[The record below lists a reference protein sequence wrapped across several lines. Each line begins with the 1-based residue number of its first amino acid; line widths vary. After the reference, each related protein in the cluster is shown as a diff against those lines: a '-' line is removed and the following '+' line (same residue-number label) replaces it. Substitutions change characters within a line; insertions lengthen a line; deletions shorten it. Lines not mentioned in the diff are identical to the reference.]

1 MKIALLQMDIVL
13 GDVEANKAKALSMM
27 RKAVEKK
34 AELLVLPELWS
45 TGYRLDRIHELAE
58 PADGPTL
65 QMLNNFAKDNQVEIV
80 TGSVAELR
88 DGKVY
93 NSAFAIN
100 AKGKTIAHYSKIHL
114 IGLMQEDTYIASG
127 DHQSKFDLSFGKAGL
142 IICYDLRFTELP
154 RTLALQGCQ
163 TLFVPAEWP
172 ASRGRHWVI
181 LNTARAIE
189 NQMFV
194 IAVNRVGKDDKNTF
208 FGHSLVINPW
218 GEVLAEGSENEEEV
232 IVVDVDFAS
241 VAEIRQRMPVFK
253 DRKPQYYG
261 MDD

>member
-1 MKIALLQMDIVL
+1 MKVGLIQMDIVL
-13 GDVEANKAKALSMM
+13 GDVEANRVKALSMM
-27 RKAVEKK
+27 KKAVEQK

-65 QMLNNFAKDNQVEIV
+65 QMLKKFARENRIEII

-93 NSAFAIN
+93 NSAFALN
-100 AKGKTIAHYSKIHL
+100 SQGETIAQYSKIHL
-114 IGLMQEDTYIASG
+114 IGLMQEDAYMSPG
-127 DHQSKFDLSFGKAGL
+127 DHRCLFDLGFGKAGL
-142 IICYDLRFTELP
+142 ILCYDLRFTELP
-154 RTLALQGCQ
+154 RAMALQGCQ

-172 ASRGRHWVI
+172 SSRGRHWVI

-194 IAVNRVGKDDKNTF
+194 IAVNRIGNDDSNTF
-208 FGHSLVINPW
+208 YGHSLIIDPW
-218 GEVLAEGSENEEEV
+218 GELLAEGSETDEEV
-232 IVVDVDFAS
+232 IVVDVDFGS
-241 VAEIRQRMPVFK
+241 VAEIRQRIPVLK
-253 DRKPQYYG
+253 DRKPQYYE
-261 MDD
+261 